1 MEYPNAKAENYVVPS
16 YTTAIAS
23 KAFEG
28 RNSLKSVVVPDS
40 VTRID
45 NYAFSDC
52 GNLTTVSLPVGI
64 NTIESYTFNN
74 CTSLSKINI
83 PESLYTIYYFA
94 FANCK
99 SLKSIDFPKTLQ
111 NDTLYVY
118 SRAFYN
124 CGLESVTIPEY
135 VNLDYVPFFNCY
147 NLKSVK
153 FKGDFS
159 ANYYMSQVFWN
170 VDDLTIYYPEGNK
183 NWDSSLIHNYQHQ
196 DSLKFVPY
204 KDSNKNYN
212 GSYTFTGLAPD
223 STYLVGVNNGAVDSD
238 LLNGNSLLYV
248 DQIKSDSNG
257 NLKANF
263 KITDETDNIVP
274 FVLGTPEYDLSD
286 AFAYVSDIV
295 YTGKAQDK
303 PDKYSVTF
311 DGKELTEGVDYLVL
325 KDSGFDSA
333 GSHTFSAVGIG
344 NYYGIVSYE
353 YNVLASEYDVDFD
366 GMITIK
372 DATAIQFYLAG
383 ISELDISYAADVNH
397 DGEVTVE
404 DATSLQKLLAGIC

>member
-1 MEYPNAKAENYVVPS
+1 MSESTDSSS
-16 YTTAIAS
+16 Y
-23 KAFEG
+23 FYL
-28 RNSLKSVVVPDS
+28 NS
-40 VTRID
+40 
-45 NYAFSDC
+45 Y
-52 GNLTTVSLPVGI
+52 GNRCSIIKVFIVD
-64 NTIESYTFNN
+64 FNN
-74 CTSLSKINI
+74 RPLGKSCTKNLEITG
-83 PESLYTIYYFA
+83 ESEAPSFGY
-94 FANCK
+94 
-99 SLKSIDFPKTLQ
+99 
-111 NDTLYVY
+111 
-118 SRAFYN
+118 
-124 CGLESVTIPEY
+124 EY
-135 VNLDYVPFFNCY
+135 DMEPH
-147 NLKSVK
+147 
-153 FKGDFS
+153 
-159 ANYYMSQVFWN
+159 
-170 VDDLTIYYPEGNK
+170 P
-183 NWDSSLIHNYQHQ
+183 
-196 DSLKFVPY
+196 
-204 KDSNKNYN
+204 
-212 GSYTFTGLAPD
+212 
-223 STYLVGVNNGAVDSD
+223 
-238 LLNGNSLLYV
+238 
-248 DQIKSDSNG
+248 
-257 NLKANF
+257 
-263 KITDETDNIVP
+263 NIVP

-366 GMITIK
+366 GMITTK